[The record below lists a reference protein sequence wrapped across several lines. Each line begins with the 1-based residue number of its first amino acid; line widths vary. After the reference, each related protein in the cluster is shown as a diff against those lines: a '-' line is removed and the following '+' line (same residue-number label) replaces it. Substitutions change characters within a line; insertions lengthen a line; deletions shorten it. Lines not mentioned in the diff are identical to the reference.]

1 MWVGSERWAGEGVDG
16 TNVRTHHGGFLGR
29 FRGVAGASREW
40 NHRRRRPLALLVSAE
55 TRRDRN
61 TRPRRQVAGVLGNR
75 HRRSIFS
82 DPGTAPESH
91 PMRSRACVTHAV
103 SDGVSSWPSAR
114 SARRARALAR
124 PSERGHPATRETRR
138 VGVAVVARRACS
150 RRRSGRPRLE
160 PLCDFPHPH
169 SWRAVLHRTRPPWGA
184 RRRSK
189 TS

>member
-1 MWVGSERWAGEGVDG
+1 MGGGGGRRHEREDAPWRLSRAIPRRRGS
-16 TNVRTHHGGFLGR
+16 
-29 FRGVAGASREW
+29 VAGME
-40 NHRRRRPLALLVSAE
+40 HRRRRPLALLVSAE
-55 TRRDRN
+55 TRRDREHSSQAAGRGCPWEPSSTVYLFRFRN
-61 TRPRRQVAGVLGNR
+61 GTRKPPDA
-75 HRRSIFS
+75 
-82 DPGTAPESH
+82 
-91 PMRSRACVTHAV
+91 SRACVTHAV

-124 PSERGHPATRETRR
+124 PSEGGHPAPRETRR